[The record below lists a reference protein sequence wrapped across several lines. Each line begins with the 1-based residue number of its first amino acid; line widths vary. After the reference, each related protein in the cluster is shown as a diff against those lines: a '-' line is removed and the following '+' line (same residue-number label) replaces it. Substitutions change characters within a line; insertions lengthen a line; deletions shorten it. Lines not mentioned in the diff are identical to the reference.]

1 MKSQIK
7 LQNISK
13 KYNEYK
19 VLNNI
24 ELDFKKGEFV
34 AILGESGC
42 GKSTLLNIISG
53 IDRPSG
59 GKILFNDLE
68 LNKLSEKE
76 LTKWRGKNIGI
87 VFQFFQL
94 IPTLSI
100 IENVI
105 LPMEFNNIYDKKTRK
120 SKATELLK
128 KVNIID
134 CKDKLPQSISG
145 GEQQRTAIARALAT
159 DPDYII
165 ADEPTG
171 NLDSK
176 NAKIIIELFSKL
188 VKEGK
193 TIIMVTHSE
202 DLAKSADRII
212 RMKDGKIIEDVAW
225 MLDLQK

>member
-212 RMKDGKIIEDVAW
+212 RMKDGKIIEDVA
-225 MLDLQK
+225 

>member
-1 MKSQIK
+1 MKGQIK

-53 IDRPSG
+53 IDRPSS
-59 GKILFNDLE
+59 GKIMFNDLE

-76 LTKWRGKNIGI
+76 LTKLRGKNIGI

-100 IENVI
+100 IENVV
-105 LPMEFNNIYDKKTRK
+105 LPMEFNNIYDKKIRK
-120 SKATELLK
+120 AKAIELLK
-128 KVNIID
+128 KVNILD

-202 DLAKSADRII
+202 DLAKSADRIV
-212 RMKDGKIIEDVAW
+212 RMKDGKIIEDVS
-225 MLDLQK
+225 